1 MFIFFDVIKKEAF
14 RVCQS
19 STVINVLGFKNYN
32 QVMIG
37 NLRRWLQLVLPLC
50 QDLLLSI
57 SIHILGVSVKLIF
70 IFECLQRVSWCML
83 VDMAKNGGDV
93 AISIF
98 TKAGMYSIIQ
108 LLACFFTLLSPPST
122 IIISSQT
129 RARESHLT
137 CEVSSSAHLRR
148 WCSAKLSGCLSSMMS
163 LYAPRLS
170 LDRCTAQKP
179 IEWNV
184 KDYRHLTSP
193 LYYHKPKEIDAL
205 YNALST

>member
-19 STVINVLGFKNYN
+19 FSTVINVLGFKNYN

-70 IFECLQRVSWCML
+70 IFECLQRVSWCMS

-98 TKAGMYSIIQ
+98 TKQACIPSFSCWHASSPIS
-108 LLACFFTLLSPPST
+108 LLPLPSSYLHRPGHVNLIWHAKSPPPLTFVFGARQNLVGAWDQWCHSTLLGSPST
-122 IIISSQT
+122 G
-129 RARESHLT
+129 AR
-137 CEVSSSAHLRR
+137 LRSR
-148 WCSAKLSGCLSSMMS
+148 
-163 LYAPRLS
+163 
-170 LDRCTAQKP
+170 
-179 IEWNV
+179 
-184 KDYRHLTSP
+184 
-193 LYYHKPKEIDAL
+193 
-205 YNALST
+205 